1 MINVISFVR
10 RKPGMTLDA
19 FTEYWRTIHAD
30 AVRRVPEI
38 RRYVQSQTI
47 AAGYAKGEPLCDG
60 IAEIW
65 YDDPAAMHRAAGSP
79 AAAAALA
86 DDDNFLDMS
95 RFATIVTDEVVQ
107 KNGAP
112 DPAMKKI
119 VEVVT
124 RKPGTDPAA
133 FHRYWSEIHGPLAAK
148 IPQLRRYVQCHVRP
162 SAYRDGRIPIY
173 DGVAETWFDSTD
185 AMRASART
193 AEYAATR
200 ADEPN
205 FIDATRLA
213 FIITTERVI
222 IG

>member
-10 RKPGMTLDA
+10 RKPGMALDA
-19 FTEYWRTIHAD
+19 FTEYWRTIHAA

-38 RRYVQSQTI
+38 RRYVQSQTL
-47 AAGYAKGEPLCDG
+47 ASGYAKGEPRFDG

-65 YDDPAAMHRAAGSP
+65 YDDPAAMHRAAQSP

-86 DDDNFLDMS
+86 DDNNFLDMS

-107 KNGAP
+107 KNGAAS
-112 DPAMKKI
+112 PAMKKI

-124 RKPGTDPAA
+124 RKPGMDPAA
-133 FHRYWSEIHGPLAAK
+133 FHRYWSETHGPLAAK

-162 SAYRDGRIPIY
+162 SAYRDGRIPIF
-173 DGVAETWFDSTD
+173 DGVAQTWFDDTD
-185 AMRASART
+185 AMRASSRAP
-193 AEYAATR
+193 EYAATR

-205 FIDATRLA
+205 FIDGSRLA